1 MIKKAIM
8 ILSGAMLA
16 TALFAVSAADVK
28 AALPCTYDIINDANG
43 NIAKATQGYEA
54 AKANEANLLAA
65 FNAIKADPAHS
76 QLQYEKAA
84 YDYNNAVN
92 VSQWWLAQLNN
103 AKAYL
108 VNISARGDFED
119 KFAANQAAV
128 ADLTTL
134 RASKTD
140 ADGAAN
146 IANGTL
152 QQIRN
157 VENAIAGY
165 QVMLASDLQVQP
177 QIDALNVKLAVLK
190 ADYAKQ
196 SADAA
201 AKAAAFNNNL
211 NTLNYAAFDLGFD
224 NYQHNRE
231 IYRDDPEN
239 YDVNKQKWITTK
251 KPVIEKK
258 H

>member
-8 ILSGAMLA
+8 ILTGAMLA
-16 TALFAVSAADVK
+16 TVLFAASAADVK
-28 AALPCTYDIINDANG
+28 AALPCTYDIINDANA

-54 AKANEANLLAA
+54 AKATEASLLAT

-76 QLQYEKAA
+76 QIQYEQAA
-84 YDYNNAVN
+84 FNYNNAVN
-92 VSQWWLAQLNN
+92 QTQWWLAQLNN

-108 VNISARGDFED
+108 VNINARGDFED
-119 KFAANQAAV
+119 KYIANQAA
-128 ADLTTL
+128 AGDLTL
-134 RASKTD
+134 LKASKMD

-152 QQIRN
+152 QQIKN
-157 VENAIAGY
+157 VESAIAGY
-165 QVMLASDLQVQP
+165 QTMLASGLQVQS
-177 QIDALNVKLAVLK
+177 QIDALNVKLAALN

-211 NTLNYAAFDLGFD
+211 NTLNYGFDLAFD

-231 IYRDDPEN
+231 IYRDMPEH
-239 YDVNKQKWITTK
+239 YDVNKQQWLCTHLHWK
-251 KPVIEKK
+251 K
-258 H
+258 